1 MNIDDLTKSEKIS
14 RIAGDLLSD
23 KILDMIQMQREPFET
38 LIACYRCVAME
49 VETKFNVLNEQLS
62 IQYDR
67 NPIESIKS
75 RIKSI
80 DSLFR
85 KAKKQ
90 NIPLTL
96 SSLEEHITD
105 IAGVR
110 VICSFPE
117 DVYKLEE
124 YFLMQD
130 DVKLIERKDYIKNPK
145 PSGYRSLHL
154 IVEIPIFLRSEKKNM
169 KVEVQIR
176 TMAMDFWRSL
186 EHKLRYKKTLPADLE
201 EELSHELVNC
211 AEIISLMDM
220 RMQEVR
226 NKLENHEPEVKD
238 KKEIPQNPNR
248 ETIAQTPV
256 K

>member
-1 MNIDDLTKSEKIS
+1 MANEVIKDEKEIKND
-14 RIAGDLLSD
+14 IQEIFSD
-23 KILDMIQMQREPFET
+23 NRAVEIVQQKAHDYAEMM
-38 LIACYRCVAME
+38 AYYRCAIME

-90 NIPLTL
+90 DIPLTL

-169 KVEVQIR
+169 KV
-176 TMAMDFWRSL
+176 
-186 EHKLRYKKTLPADLE
+186 
-201 EELSHELVNC
+201 
-211 AEIISLMDM
+211 LM
-220 RMQEVR
+220 
-226 NKLENHEPEVKD
+226 
-238 KKEIPQNPNR
+238 
-248 ETIAQTPV
+248 
-256 K
+256 